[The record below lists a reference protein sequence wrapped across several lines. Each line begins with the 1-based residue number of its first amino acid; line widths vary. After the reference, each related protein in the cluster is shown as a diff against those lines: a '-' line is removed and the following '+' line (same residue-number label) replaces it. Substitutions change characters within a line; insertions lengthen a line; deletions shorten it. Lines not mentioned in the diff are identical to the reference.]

1 MLGRFIN
8 VIVPS
13 LFLLSILLSCKE
25 ELVIEQKK
33 ENNTSA
39 QATLA
44 KKSDLSSVQADSIIQ
59 KEKKEKVKRLKKEHE
74 KPYVVIEKPEKLLQ
88 DKLKSRASNN
98 TSSKI
103 LNKSGLNSVQSSLSC
118 YTMEVDVWVLEKYH
132 SKSGFNVGV
141 RPKDTWMYNSSI
153 LTTLKDTWAFNLIM
167 LPRMAFA
174 SPIVYPDN
182 QIVADVRF
190 NLPQAVF
197 DSYSTFLSEPGRL
210 QLYAFYCDEPWHYI
224 NPYNR
229 DSISRC
235 VNGLKAFGFT
245 STKYIAGETCDGW
258 ADNFDDLVDFVDQT
272 EYRDMSYIY
281 SYGCLHMPWDED
293 DQRDE
298 WTDFNNAF
306 GSKFNH
312 LWISG
317 ELDRGEMDLLT
328 GHAQNMGKNSIWM
341 YAGQSYIPDQ
351 SYWDAIAE
359 FDYYAYVHGFLR
371 REERR
376 FIYVYYYIGYDD
388 PCFDYQITSWE
399 LVDIIDTGETVI
411 R

>member
-1 MLGRFIN
+1 MINRFIN
-8 VIVPS
+8 VIPLLYV
-13 LFLLSILLSCKE
+13 LSILLSCKE
-25 ELVIEQKK
+25 ELVNEQKK
-33 ENNTSA
+33 ENNTATQS
-39 QATLA
+39 TLA
-44 KKSDLSSVQADSIIQ
+44 KKNDLSIVQADSIVQ
-59 KEKKEKVKRLKKEHE
+59 KEKKEKVKKLKKEHE

-98 TSSKI
+98 PSSKT
-103 LNKSGLNSVQSSLSC
+103 LNKSGLNSIQSSLSC
-118 YTMEVDVWVLEKYH
+118 YTMEVDIWALEKYH
-132 SKSGFNVGV
+132 SKSGFNVGIW
-141 RPKDTWMYNSSI
+141 PKQTWMYNS
-153 LTTLKDTWAFNLIM
+153 TTLSELKNKWAFNLI
-167 LPRMAFA
+167 LLYRTAFS

-182 QIVADVRF
+182 QIVAGVFF
-190 NLPQAVF
+190 NLPQGVL
-197 DSYSTFLSEPGRL
+197 DSYRTFLSEPGRQ
-210 QLYAFYCDEPWHYI
+210 QLYGFYSDEPWHYI

-229 DSISRC
+229 DSISKC
-235 VNGLKAFGFT
+235 VNGLKALGFT
-245 STKYIAGETCDGW
+245 SSKYMAGETCDGW
-258 ADNFDDLVDFVDQT
+258 ADNFDDLVDIVNQT
-272 EYRDMSYIY
+272 AYTDMSYVW
-281 SYGCLHMPWDED
+281 SYGCFKAPWDEA

-312 LWISG
+312 PWISG

-328 GHAQNMGKNSIWM
+328 GHAQNLGKNSIWL
-341 YAGQSYIPDQ
+341 YASQSYISDE

-376 FIYVYYYIGYDD
+376 FIYVYYYIGYED